1 MLSDSWLNA
10 TLLLQQL
17 SQMNQQSKYDLV
29 AMATYIPALN
39 LSIHHKEITL
49 TGCFSATNSFCFHIL
64 ITETDFPW
72 FLNSSKT

>member
-29 AMATYIPALN
+29 AMATYISALN

-49 TGCFSATNSFCFHIL
+49 TGCFSATRSFCLHIL
-64 ITETDFPW
+64 IIERDF
-72 FLNSSKT
+72 FDF